1 MPDAGPKSDIEQSV
15 GNDPHVGTDHGFVE
29 WVRVVKGQGSLLAVP
44 LSSSLSSS
52 FEAWRPIMES
62 SCGNAIWEWNV
73 HSGAWNA
80 DWQQSTQ
87 WPYLYRADWLNGTG
101 MWPDPKTPGTARARF
116 RAGDG
121 LRGTEPA
128 PEQTQ
133 HPHPRRRGDAGAGAA
148 LPSGPER
155 PSRSG
160 EAALAEAGKAV
171 ARAVPGYVLAP
182 DLKDSPALFI
192 ATLRY

>member
-80 DWQQSTQ
+80 DWQQTTQ

-101 MWPDPKTPGTARARF
+101 MWPDPKTPFPGRHGHDSVPVTDSEGLSQPWNKPSTRILAAGETLELALHFLPVPNGPRA
-116 RAGDG
+116 
-121 LRGTEPA
+121 LE
-128 PEQTQ
+128 
-133 HPHPRRRGDAGAGAA
+133 RRRWRRPVKP
-148 LPSGPER
+148 LREPSQ
-155 PSRSG
+155 
-160 EAALAEAGKAV
+160 
-171 ARAVPGYVLAP
+171 
-182 DLKDSPALFI
+182 DTFW
-192 ATLRY
+192 LRN